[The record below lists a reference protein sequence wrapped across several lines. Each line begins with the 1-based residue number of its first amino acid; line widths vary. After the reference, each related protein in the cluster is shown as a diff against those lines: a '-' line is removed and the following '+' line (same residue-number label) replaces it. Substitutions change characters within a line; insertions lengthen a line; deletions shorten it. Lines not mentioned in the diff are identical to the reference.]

1 LVFTRIG
8 GINIIVINLFI
19 LGIFTIL
26 DYFWIRSW
34 AGDSIISSHG
44 FIFSCALLST
54 IPLAYFIGMAVSSI
68 TVQTGNI
75 ALGSVINA
83 TFGSIIEII
92 LYCFAIIQG
101 RELMVEGA
109 IVGSILCGLLALPGV
124 SMFSGGLIRK
134 EQAFNSK
141 AAGVSTTMLLM
152 SVLGVFSPTIFQM
165 IYGSLEMRCKPCP
178 EVLSGSET
186 CSQCVSIPLHPS
198 KDPIYME
205 YTRPFM

>member
-1 LVFTRIG
+1 M
-8 GINIIVINLFI
+8 INLFS
-19 LGIFTIL
+19 LVFFTIL
-26 DYFWIRSW
+26 DYYWIRTW
-34 AGDSIISSHG
+34 APDSKIASHG
-44 FIFSCALLST
+44 VIFSCALLST

-92 LYCFAIIQG
+92 LYCFAIVEG
-101 RELMVEGA
+101 RELIVEGA

-134 EQAFNSK
+134 EQSFNAK

-152 SVLGVFSPTIFQM
+152 SVLGVYSPTFFQI
-165 IYGSLEMRCKPCP
+165 IYGSTEIRCKPCSTP
-178 EVLSGSET
+178 VLTDSESET
-186 CSQCVSIPLHPS
+186 CSTCISVPVHPS
-198 KDPIYME
+198 KDPVYLSS
-205 YTRPFM
+205 TRPFM